1 MNIANCKLAYL
12 HPPGQSAF
20 CISQFALVGGSG
32 CLNMHSINTS
42 ALTRGQVRE
51 VDRRAV
57 AEYGMLG
64 LVLMENAGRGCVD
77 VLYQLLHPHPSPLPE
92 GEGIAGESVVIVCGK
107 GNNAGDGFVIA
118 RHLDIRGIG
127 VKLVLLGA
135 PAELHGDAAANYQI
149 VKRMDLAIVDLSST
163 YGDAAFAQEIAGA
176 EWIVDALLGTGASG
190 SPRPPLDA
198 AIRQMNAAQARR
210 LAVDLPSGLDCD
222 SGEPA
227 EPTFR
232 ADHTCTFVATKVGFA
247 NPRAVEYLGQ
257 VHVIDI
263 GAPRRL
269 IEQIAHVSIQG
280 SALGTH

>member
-1 MNIANCKLAYL
+1 M
-12 HPPGQSAF
+12 
-20 CISQFALVGGSG
+20 
-32 CLNMHSINTS
+32 
-42 ALTRGQVRE
+42 
-51 VDRRAV
+51 
-57 AEYGMLG
+57 
-64 LVLMENAGRGCVD
+64 
-77 VLYQLLHPHPSPLPE
+77 
-92 GEGIAGESVVIVCGK
+92 
-107 GNNAGDGFVIA
+107 
-118 RHLDIRGIG
+118 
-127 VKLVLLGA
+127 
-135 PAELHGDAAANYQI
+135 PAELRGDAAANYQI

-198 AIRQMNAAQARR
+198 AIRQMNAVQARR

-263 GAPRRL
+263 GAPCRL